1 MKVKSRALAERE
13 RKSAREAR
21 QKRRE
26 AMLERRKA
34 RREEEKLR
42 RAENGELPV
51 VKAKRRVKNNNHGM
65 EQVDAIILKV
75 LGRSL
80 KARKV
85 ASKSSA
91 KMVGRPEVAGP
102 KWRHGMREEKYEGRC
117 VKRKGE
123 KKAPVQ
129 VPRKPTFVEEKQ
141 EGKAGFHQVVQVVDV
156 GPDHEADGGHCGSGD
171 GAPELAWPLPIQIP
185 LEPMPVCMEF
195 YKVRKLKQ
203 VTVSLIKHMAIALSP
218 SSL

>member
-26 AMLERRKA
+26 ARLERRTA
-34 RREEEKLR
+34 RREEEKLH
-42 RAENGELPV
+42 RAENGEPPV
-51 VKAKRRVKNNNHGM
+51 VKAKGRVKNSNHGM

-91 KMVGRPEVAGP
+91 KMVGRPEVAGL
-102 KWRHGMREEKYEGRC
+102 KWRHGMREEKHEGRC
-117 VKRKGE
+117 VKGEGE
-123 KKAPVQ
+123 KKAPGQ
-129 VPRKPTFVEEKQ
+129 VRSKPTFVEEQ
-141 EGKAGFHQVVQVVDV
+141 QGGKAVIRQVVQIVDV
-156 GPDHEADGGHCGSGD
+156 GPDHEADGGHCDSGD
-171 GAPELAWPLPIQIP
+171 GAPELALPIQIP

-195 YKVRKLKQ
+195 YKVR
-203 VTVSLIKHMAIALSP
+203 
-218 SSL
+218 